1 MKCKK
6 EEKKRES
13 KKEELFIKV
22 FAVSEWCVMN
32 QI

>member
-1 MKCKK
+1 MQERRKK
-6 EEKKRES
+6 ERES